1 MSNQH
6 VHCVTYLSPP
16 VTTCHPHVTHL
27 SPTCHHLSP
36 PVTHLS
42 VLQACHDYLELA
54 QVQGKR
60 WERMLKYERDQRL
73 RLEEIVEQLAK
84 QHDSL
89 EKQARR
95 KQLATVSHSHS
106 HNNSKSE
113 GINININHTSES
125 TLMSVSQ

>member
-1 MSNQH
+1 M
-6 VHCVTYLSPP
+6 YALSLF
-16 VTTCHPHVTHL
+16 CH
-27 SPTCHHLSP
+27 P
-36 PVTHLS
+36 PVTHLYS

-89 EKQARR
+89 EKQAARR
-95 KQLATVSHSHS
+95 KQLVTVSHSHSHS

-113 GINININHTSES
+113 GININQTSEWT
-125 TLMSVSQ
+125 TLNSVLISVIQ